1 MMNRFS
7 LAVIAALMLAGTTW
21 AQERVKIDPS
31 QTFVHTDRI
40 FISKEQSAAMAQ
52 VWERLPEGKISM
64 FSAELAGGGELVKD
78 APYTATAVT
87 ESTQTLADGN
97 RIVNKNSAFVARDSQ
112 GRTRREQAFD
122 RLGALNMQGGKMVF
136 ISDPTAHTDYV
147 LNPDEQQA
155 RVLKRD
161 NMKVFILDGPEKG
174 NQKVSRTIEM
184 RHAREEGAK
193 TSADESSKQVK
204 HEQLGTQE
212 IEGVSAEGTR
222 ETVTIPAGQIGNDR
236 PIEII
241 SENWYSADLH
251 TVVLR
256 KHSDPRFGETT
267 FRLTDIKHGEPDPSL
282 FQVPAGFKTT
292 TAPDLQFH
300 ELPRQKL
307 PKD

>member
-1 MMNRFS
+1 MMTRFS
-7 LAVIAALMLAGTTW
+7 LAVAAVVMVTAAAS
-21 AQERVKIDPS
+21 AQERVKIDPN

-40 FISKEQSAAMAQ
+40 VISKGQSAAMAQ
-52 VWERLPEGKISM
+52 VWERLPEGKISV
-64 FSAELAGGGELVKD
+64 FGAELAGSGELVKE

-97 RIVNKNSAFVARDSQ
+97 RIVSKSSAFVARDSQ
-112 GRTRREQAFD
+112 GRTRREQTLD

-136 ISDPTAHTDYV
+136 ISDPTAHTDYI

-155 RVLKRD
+155 RIVKRD

-174 NQKVSRTIEM
+174 NQKVSSTIEM
-184 RHAREEGAK
+184 RHAREERIK
-193 TSADESSKQVK
+193 ISAEESSKQVK

-212 IEGVSAEGTR
+212 IEGVTAEGTR
-222 ETVTIPAGQIGNDR
+222 ETVTIAAGLIGNDR
-236 PIEII
+236 PIEIV

-267 FRLTDIKHGEPDPSL
+267 FRLTDIKRGEPDPSL
-282 FQVPAGFKTT
+282 FQVPAGFKTST
-292 TAPDLQFH
+292 TAEPILQ
-300 ELPRQKL
+300 ELPRRKL